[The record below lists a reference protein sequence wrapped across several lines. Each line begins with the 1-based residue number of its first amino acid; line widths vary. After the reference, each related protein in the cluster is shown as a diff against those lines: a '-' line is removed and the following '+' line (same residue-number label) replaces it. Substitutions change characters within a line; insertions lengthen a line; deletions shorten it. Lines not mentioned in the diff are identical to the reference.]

1 MFSGSKIKEIRKN
14 LYVIKNPRNL
24 SGSKIKEIEKDL
36 ELKNVFLKKCHDYD
50 DNEYR
55 GRRNVRSLFNQ
66 SFDKDYYKPMN
77 TIRSFDKK
85 NNYAEYESK
94 GD

>member
-36 ELKNVFLKKCHDYD
+36 ELKNVF
-50 DNEYR
+50 
-55 GRRNVRSLFNQ
+55 
-66 SFDKDYYKPMN
+66 P
-77 TIRSFDKK
+77 I
-85 NNYAEYESK
+85 
-94 GD
+94 